1 MYISLTLV
9 KILFF
14 FSNKYIEFGSKGCD
28 EGRFNSPEFIHI
40 SSNNQ
45 LIVSDTKNHR
55 IQIFDITNDDIQF
68 ISAFGSFGTRQG
80 EFRNPKGV
88 ITDAEGYIMVAD
100 FGNNRLQL
108 FEPDGSFVTI
118 INDRNN
124 CLDKSVLIDRPIGIS
139 ILNGLIAISNWGRT
153 QNIQIF

>member
-1 MYISLTLV
+1 
-9 KILFF
+9 
-14 FSNKYIEFGSKGCD
+14 
-28 EGRFNSPEFIHI
+28 
-40 SSNNQ
+40 
-45 LIVSDTKNHR
+45 VSDTKNHR
-55 IQIFDITNDDIQF
+55 IQIFNITNDDF
-68 ISAFGSFGTRQG
+68 EFVSTFGSFGTRQG

-139 ILNGLIAISNWGRT
+139 ILNGIIAISNWGRT